1 MKHIETNIRDKLTE
15 YLFIHAQQPPM
26 RKLGSGAIA
35 YQKVVDAYAS
45 KVAKAKSVTKRQ
57 SYQETLALLQK
68 LAQEDPFSRKKL
80 YSFCLDSV
88 TLRCNQQVGAT
99 VVLMSY
105 DAKDDRGEEEI
116 VFSERGLD
124 KFIKQMLSKQ
134 SFSELVVEYMIK
146 KEMTPKEVY
155 TNANLSRQDFSRITS
170 PGKGVKR
177 PTVFSVA
184 IGLRLNWEDT
194 ERLLNSAGYAFRS
207 SSLFDLIIKFCI
219 MNKQYKVETI
229 NELLYERGQNTLANN
244 VYIKVN
250 DKNIK

>member
-184 IGLRLNWEDT
+184 IGLRLSWEDT

-219 MNKQYKVETI
+219 VNKRYEVETI
-229 NELLYERGQNTLANN
+229 NELLYERGQNTLADNG
-244 VYIKVN
+244 YIKEH
-250 DKNIK
+250 DKNVK

>member
-15 YLFIHAQQPPM
+15 YLCIHAQQPPM

-45 KVAKAKSVTKRQ
+45 KVAKAKSVIKRQ

-68 LAQEDPFSRKKL
+68 LAQEAPFSRKKL

-88 TLRCNQQVGAT
+88 TLRRNQQVGAT

-219 MNKQYKVETI
+219 MNKQYEVETI

>member
-105 DAKDDRGEEEI
+105 DGKDDRGEEEI

-219 MNKQYKVETI
+219 MNKQYEVETI

>member
-45 KVAKAKSVTKRQ
+45 KVAKAKSITKRQ

-134 SFSELVVEYMIK
+134 SFSELVVEYMVK

-155 TNANLSRQDFSRITS
+155 TNANLSRQDFSRITN
-170 PGKGVKR
+170 PDKGVKR

-219 MNKQYKVETI
+219 MNKQYEVETI

>member
-207 SSLFDLIIKFCI
+207 SSLFDLIIKFCTI
-219 MNKQYKVETI
+219 NKQYEVETI

>member
-1 MKHIETNIRDKLTE
+1 MNHTEMNIRDKLTE
-15 YLFIHAQQPPM
+15 YLFTFAQQPSI
-26 RKLGSGAIA
+26 RKLESGAVA
-35 YQKVVDAYAS
+35 YQKVVDVYAS
-45 KVAKAKSVTKRQ
+45 KVAKATSAAKRQ
-57 SYQETLALLQK
+57 SYQETLTLLQK
-68 LAQEDPFSRKKL
+68 LAQEDPLSRKKL
-80 YSFCLDSV
+80 YSFCLDAV
-88 TLRCNQQVGAT
+88 KLRYDQQVCPT

-105 DAKDDRGEEEI
+105 DVKDDCGKEEI
-116 VFSERGLD
+116 VFSERELD
-124 KFIKQMLSKQ
+124 RFIKQALSKQ
-134 SFSELVVEYMIK
+134 SFSDLVVEYMIK

-219 MNKQYKVETI
+219 INKQYEVETI